1 MKISKEYVLREIEG
15 DYIIVPTG
23 KEALEFN
30 GIVTVNEVGST
41 IWKLLQQEITFEE
54 IISCM
59 MKEYDADELVIREDV
74 QEFLDKLIT
83 EGILKGTIE

>member
-1 MKISKEYVLREIEG
+1 MKISNEFVLREIEG

-30 GIVTVNEVGST
+30 GIITVNEVGVL
-41 IWKLLQQEITFEE
+41 IWNLLQEETTFEKIVQQILE
-54 IISCM
+54 
-59 MKEYDADELVIREDV
+59 EYDAEESEVREDV
-74 QEFLDKLIT
+74 REFLEHLIT